1 MRLIALAP
9 LALLAACQVT
19 EVDNSVTVAY
29 NQDVAE
35 NAVDDVTNAAHEA
48 GAAIVN
54 DSKKAGAAIANGA
67 EAAAEKVE
75 NTDIDVR
82 VTNEAA
88 N

>member
-19 EVDNSVTVAY
+19 ESDNSVTVGY

-35 NAVDDVTNAAHEA
+35 NAVADIKNGAEEA
-48 GAAIVN
+48 GAAIVS
-54 DSKKAGAAIANGA
+54 DSKEAGAAIANGA
-67 EAAAEKVE
+67 EAAKDKVD
-75 NTDIDVR
+75 NTDVDVT
-82 VTNEAA
+82 VSNTSA